1 MENKNTR
8 TNAPLTLCLRKQIVQ
23 DCQSAKSEVEH
34 IWQWKDCG
42 CVYLWLFFFKDWF
55 FLLVRRFQPLQ
66 ELPNGQELTVLHYNQ
81 IMRDNG
87 RRAEGLE
94 EELAAIQA
102 QLTVCAKRNTWE
114 AIYKVQWPW
123 IFLTLQEL
131 ASHKDCILSRG
142 NCFVFVSIQASFSWL
157 EILLLAS
164 SLFVKIFGC
173 LDFSLTDRHSPKNF
187 LTRSGLGGHCVLE
200 CCICWLIIEALVLLD
215 SQSLLALLE
224 AFCLC
229 QFRTSLHYLRH
240 WLHMCHTWGLSCLH
254 WNILFMLLVGLVAL
268 FQTLNCICV
277 TWESTCFSWDIVFV
291 LLVSFTCFT
300 RGQNET
306 YCHVETCFFRKLD
319 ANWKLWQCGLS
330 QALFENF
337 GKVLEVKS
345 FEILTDPYLRHC
357 FPGMGRSLYE

>member
-1 MENKNTR
+1 ME
-8 TNAPLTLCLRKQIVQ
+8 
-23 DCQSAKSEVEH
+23 
-34 IWQWKDCG
+34 G
-42 CVYLWLFFFKDWF
+42 LWMC
-55 FLLVRRFQPLQ
+55 LLVVVFFQGLIFFASTKVSAPAGTAKWARAHSAALQPDHERQWSQSWRFGRGTCCDPGSAHRSCQEKYMRSNLQ
-66 ELPNGQELTVLHYNQ
+66 GSMAMNL
-81 IMRDNG
+81 
-87 RRAEGLE
+87 
-94 EELAAIQA
+94 
-102 QLTVCAKRNTWE
+102 
-114 AIYKVQWPW
+114 
-123 IFLTLQEL
+123 FEL